1 MSRPVL
7 LLLTIVL
14 ATGSAAHAH
23 HSTAAYEDKTVTLKG
38 AVVESLIWANP
49 HCVLWFEVKDARGRA
64 TRWASESGSPSAL
77 SRIGW
82 HRNSLKR
89 GDVILVELFPA
100 KNGAHVSRLARVVLP
115 DGKELLD
122 SVFKASPFD
131 TIQKK

>member
-1 MSRPVL
+1 MVMVL
-7 LLLTIVL
+7 F
-14 ATGSAAHAH
+14 ATGTVALAH
-23 HSTAAYEDKTVTLKG
+23 HSTAAYQEKTVTLKT
-38 AVVESLIWANP
+38 AVVDSLIWANP
-49 HCVLWFEVKDARGRA
+49 HCVLWFEVKDERGRA
-64 TRWASESGSPSAL
+64 ARWAAETGSPSAL

-82 HRNSLKR
+82 HRNSVKR

-100 KNGAHVSRLARVVLP
+100 KNGAHVARLARVVLP